1 MKVSLVFNGKRM
13 AAGTSLGIMVAAAC
27 LVLTRL
33 GPRDSAMRPA
43 PPPFAFRTVHGPTI
57 FQVNPSGHTLVVL
70 FHSLCGHCTNEFD
83 ELESHLDQLGDTRL
97 YLLTTEESFD
107 KRMVGQR
114 WPRLAQSDQ
123 VIWGTIER
131 DQRDRY
137 FGVATTPAL
146 FLYDHAG
153 IGLGNWRGE
162 TKFAVLLD
170 AARADLGF
178 ACVRPDGRSHDRAA
192 SDRSGSIRD
201 GCLPA

>member
-1 MKVSLVFNGKRM
+1 MVFISKRI
-13 AAGTSLGIMVAAAC
+13 AAGTFLGIIVAAAC
-27 LVLTRL
+27 LALTGL

-43 PPPFAFRTVHGPTI
+43 PAPFAFRTAQGPTT
-57 FQVNPSGHTLVVL
+57 FQVNPSGHTLVVI

-114 WPRLAQSDQ
+114 WPRLTQSDQ
-123 VIWGTIER
+123 VIWGMIER

-137 FGVATTPAL
+137 FGVTMTPAL

-153 IGLGNWRGE
+153 IGIGNWRGE
-162 TKFAVLLD
+162 TKLVALLET
-170 AARADLGF
+170 ARAELGS
-178 ACVRPDGRSHDRAA
+178 ACVGAQSQSCGP
-192 SDRSGSIRD
+192 
-201 GCLPA
+201 